1 MISKESILA
10 KTHYGTGIY
19 AHILRQFYPG
29 ETVMKIVGRDCGICK
44 NPFADGSETLHVW
57 TEKIHPEQKLSD
69 EIARHKDQFDAIP
82 EGDCFDFAKLY
93 WQKDGQDLL
102 IAINEDLYLHL
113 EDGYSP
119 YDRNAVPVKP
129 LPSFSF
135 FKAPVTNKT
144 PHKSITLLDVWNYV
158 TGHYAKAETEKL
170 RSIDDKDARRKYKA
184 AHFAY
189 CTFSGV
195 FSERANDKL
204 VEHSGYLCLD
214 FDHVQD
220 LDALKQT
227 LLNDPYFET
236 QLMFRSPS
244 GDGLKWIVKINIALM
259 PHSDYFRSVSNYLV
273 QTYGIEPDKSGKDV
287 SRACFLPYD
296 PEAYLDPEIR

>member
-1 MISKESILA
+1 M
-10 KTHYGTGIY
+10 
-19 AHILRQFYPG
+19 
-29 ETVMKIVGRDCGICK
+29 
-44 NPFADGSETLHVW
+44 
-57 TEKIHPEQKLSD
+57 
-69 EIARHKDQFDAIP
+69 
-82 EGDCFDFAKLY
+82 
-93 WQKDGQDLL
+93 
-102 IAINEDLYLHL
+102 
-113 EDGYSP
+113 
-119 YDRNAVPVKP
+119 
-129 LPSFSF
+129 
-135 FKAPVTNKT
+135 
-144 PHKSITLLDVWNYV
+144 
-158 TGHYAKAETEKL
+158 
-170 RSIDDKDARRKYKA
+170 
-184 AHFAY
+184 
-189 CTFSGV
+189 